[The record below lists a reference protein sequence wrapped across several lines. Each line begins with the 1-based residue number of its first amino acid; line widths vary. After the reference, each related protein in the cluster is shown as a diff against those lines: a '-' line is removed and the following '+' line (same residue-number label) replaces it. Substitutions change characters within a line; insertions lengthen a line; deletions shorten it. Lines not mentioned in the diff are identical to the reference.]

1 MLSYVSGC
9 ITGYCA
15 GSGLCTIRCMKTMKL
30 SVGALLVLGA
40 FGGAQAAG
48 RVMVDV
54 ALTQATIVDVASGQL
69 MPGKAVL
76 LKGGD
81 IVAVVDQAKLKD
93 YSAKRTVKLPGKYL
107 MPGLWDTHVHFGGG
121 PALIE
126 ENKQLLG
133 LYLAHGI
140 TTVRDCAGDL
150 SDTVLDWRDMIKR
163 GKLVGPT
170 IFAAGPK
177 LEGYKPL
184 WKGTIEVGTPEEV
197 SKALDYLQSRSVDF
211 VKITENT
218 LKPEIY
224 LEALRQAKARG
235 MQTSG
240 HLPVQLTLDQMMQAG
255 LGSIEHQ
262 SYALRGATPREAELT
277 AQVAAGKITGREA
290 MRASIES
297 YDEAT
302 ARATFRRM
310 AAAGMSITP
319 TLVGSQV
326 TAYLD
331 QDDHANDP
339 YLQYI
344 GKGLRKTYEWRVQRA
359 AKDDAAAIAYRHAAY
374 EKAASLLPLMQ
385 QEGVNIIAGTD
396 AGFLNSF
403 DYPGKGLHDELGIFV
418 KYGLTTQ
425 QALQASVINGPRFLG
440 KQDRYGAVAEGKAA
454 DLLVLDANPLQDIA
468 NTRKVRMVV
477 SHGKIYERSKLDAML
492 ESARRYAAEHPAPP
506 DA

>member
-1 MLSYVSGC
+1 M
-9 ITGYCA
+9 
-15 GSGLCTIRCMKTMKL
+15 
-30 SVGALLVLGA
+30 VLGA
-40 FGGAQAAG
+40 FGSAHAAG
-48 RVMVDV
+48 RVVADVADV
-54 ALTQATIVDVASGQL
+54 ALVQATIVDVASGKL
-69 MPGKAVL
+69 VPGKAVL

-81 IVAVVDQAKLKD
+81 ILAVVDQARVKD
-93 YSAKRTVKLPGKYL
+93 YAPKRTVKLPGKYL

-150 SDTVLDWRDMIKR
+150 SDTVLDWRDLIR
-163 GKLVGPT
+163 QGKLVGPK
-170 IFAAGPK
+170 ILASGPK

-218 LKPEIY
+218 MKPEIF
-224 LEALRQAKARG
+224 LEAVRQAKARG
-235 MQTSG
+235 LQTSG
-240 HLPVQLTLDQMMQAG
+240 HLPVQLTLDQVMQAG

-262 SYALRGATPREAELT
+262 SYALRGSTPREAELT
-277 AQVAAGKITGREA
+277 AQVAAGKLTSREA

-297 YDEAT
+297 FDEAT

-331 QDDHANDP
+331 QDDHAHDD
-339 YLQYI
+339 YLKYI

-359 AKDDAAAIAYRHAAY
+359 AKDDAAAIAYRHASY

-403 DYPGKGLHDELGIFV
+403 DYPGQGLHDELGIFV
-418 KYGLTTQ
+418 KNGLTPQ
-425 QALQASVINGPRFLG
+425 QALQASVINGPRFMG
-440 KQDRYGAVAEGKAA
+440 KLERYGAVAQGKAA

-468 NTRKVRMVV
+468 NTRKVRLVV
-477 SHGKIYERSKLDAML
+477 SQGKVYERAKLDAML
-492 ESARRYAAEHPAPP
+492 ESARRYAAEHPAP
-506 DA
+506 AAE

>member
-1 MLSYVSGC
+1 
-9 ITGYCA
+9 
-15 GSGLCTIRCMKTMKL
+15 MKTTKL
-30 SVGALLVLGA
+30 LVGAMLVLGA
-40 FGGAQAAG
+40 FGSAHAAG
-48 RVMVDV
+48 RVVADV

-69 MPGKAVL
+69 VRGKAVL

-81 IVAVVDQAKLKD
+81 ILAVVDNARLKN
-93 YSAKRTVKLPGKYL
+93 YAPKRTVKLPGKYL

-150 SDTVLDWRDMIKR
+150 SDTVLDWRDQIR
-163 GKLVGPT
+163 QGRLVGPK
-170 IFAAGPK
+170 ILASGPK
-177 LEGYKPL
+177 LEGYKPQ
-184 WKGTIEVGTPEEV
+184 WKGTIEVGTPEEI

-218 LKPEIY
+218 MKPEIF

-240 HLPVQLTLDQMMQAG
+240 HLPVQLTLDQVMQAG

-277 AQVAAGKITGREA
+277 AQVAAGKLPPRDA

-297 YDEAT
+297 FDEAT

-331 QDDHANDP
+331 QNDHAHDD
-339 YLQYI
+339 YLKYI

-403 DYPGKGLHDELGIFV
+403 DYPGQGLHDELGIFV
-418 KYGLTTQ
+418 RHGLTPQ
-425 QALQASVINGPRFLG
+425 QALQASVINGPRFMG
-440 KQDRYGAVAEGKAA
+440 KLERYGAVAPGKAA

-468 NTRKVRMVV
+468 NTRKVRMVL
-477 SHGKIYERSKLDAML
+477 SQGKVYERSKLDAML
-492 ESARRYAAEHPAPP
+492 ESARRYAEEHPAPTE
-506 DA
+506 

>member
-1 MLSYVSGC
+1 MR
-9 ITGYCA
+9 T
-15 GSGLCTIRCMKTMKL
+15 TKL
-30 SVGALLVLGA
+30 LVGAALVLGA
-40 FGGAQAAG
+40 FGSAHAAG
-48 RVMVDV
+48 RVVADV

-69 MPGKAVL
+69 VRGKTVL
-76 LKGGD
+76 VKGGD
-81 IVAVVDQAKLKD
+81 ILAVVDNAGLKN
-93 YSAKRTVKLPGKYL
+93 YAPRRAVKLPGKYL

-150 SDTVLDWRDMIKR
+150 SDTVLDWRDQIR
-163 GKLVGPT
+163 QGRLVGPK
-170 IFAAGPK
+170 ILASGPK

-184 WKGTIEVGTPEEV
+184 WKGTIEVGTPEEI

-218 LKPEIY
+218 MQPEIF

-240 HLPVQLTLDQMMQAG
+240 HLPVQLTLDQVMQAG

-277 AQVAAGKITGREA
+277 AQVAAGKLTAREA

-297 YDEAT
+297 FDEAT

-331 QDDHANDP
+331 QDDHAHDD
-339 YLQYI
+339 YLKYI

-374 EKAASLLPLMQ
+374 EKAAALLPLMQ

-403 DYPGKGLHDELGIFV
+403 DYPGQGLHDELGIFV
-418 KYGLTTQ
+418 KQGLTPQ
-425 QALQASVINGPRFLG
+425 QALQAAVINGPRFMG
-440 KQDRYGAVAEGKAA
+440 KLERYGAVAAGKAA

-468 NTRKVRMVV
+468 NTRKVRMVL
-477 SHGKIYERSKLDAML
+477 SQGKVYERSKLDAML
-492 ESARRYAAEHPAPP
+492 ESARRYAEEHPAPTE
-506 DA
+506 